1 MKIIELV
8 QGSPEWH
15 AHRANHFNASD
26 APAMLGCSPYTTRTE
41 LLHKMATGA
50 EKEID
55 ASLQRRFDDGHRF
68 EALARP
74 LAESI
79 ISEDL
84 FPVTGT
90 EGKLSASFDGL
101 TMMNDI
107 AFEHKSLNAELR
119 KIMTEGCSGSD
130 LPKHYQ
136 VQMEQQH
143 MVSGCEKILFMA
155 SKWSGDSLVEVFH
168 CWYYPN
174 ANLRDEIAQGWALFA
189 CDLQDYQ
196 HTEAQPEA
204 VGRAPES
211 LPALRIEVTGMVTNS
226 NLEAFKAGAAMMFS
240 KINRVLETDQDF
252 ADAEKTVKHCK
263 EIEDNI
269 EAAKKHALSQTA
281 SIDELYRTLDSVS
294 AEARAVRL
302 ELDKLVKAR
311 KENLRIEIQQE
322 AEMAFRAHIDTI
334 NARLNTVQLPPIKAD
349 FAGAMKGKKTVAS
362 LRDACDTELARVKIE
377 ASQLSEHIGS
387 NLDFCSRVIRA
398 EEKHLFHDLSGLV
411 LKPQADMEAIIK
423 MRIKEESDRIDAAAA
438 AKIEAE
444 KSAQERANAAAAA
457 KIEPD
462 RQAGI
467 RAQMREQEASEG
479 MPQNTA
485 EIPVIGTLPPQQAA
499 QTPAQEREPIR
510 PSADYLIGVIA
521 REFDVSRRQAREWL
535 STTNFNESEVA

>member
-15 AHRANHFNASD
+15 EHRAKARNASE
-26 APAMLGCSPYTTRTE
+26 APAMLGFSKHTSRSE
-41 LLHKMATGA
+41 LLRQKATGIA
-50 EKEID
+50 KEVD
-55 ASLQRRFDDGHRF
+55 AHTQRRFDKGHIA
-68 EALARP
+68 EAAARP
-74 LAESI
+74 NVEAKFE
-79 ISEDL
+79 EDL
-84 FPVTGT
+84 YPVTATSDDGY
-90 EGKLSASFDGL
+90 LSASFDG
-101 TMMNDI
+101 I
-107 AFEHKSLNAELR
+107 
-119 KIMTEGCSGSD
+119 TEDEDRFWENKVFNQDLAKYIDQHMD
-130 LPKHYQ
+130 LPDTHWPQ
-136 VQMEQQH
+136 IEQQCIISNNEH
-143 MVSGCEKILFMA
+143 GLFTLA
-155 SKWSGDSLVEVFH
+155 TESGDISLWF
-168 CWYYPN
+168 WYQSQPGRRQMVIDGWKRFDEDL
-174 ANLRDEIAQGWALFA
+174 AN
-189 CDLQDYQ
+189 YQ

-226 NLEAFKAGAAMMFS
+226 NLEAFKAGAALMFS

-281 SIDELYRTLDSVS
+281 SIDELYRALDSVS

-334 NARLNTVQLPPIKAD
+334 NTRLNTVQLPPIRAD
-349 FAGAMKGKKTVAS
+349 FAGVMKGKKTVTS

-377 ASQLSEHIGS
+377 ASQLSEHIGI

-398 EEKHLFHDLSGLV
+398 EEKHLFRDLSSLV

-423 MRIKEESDRIDAAAA
+423 MRIKEESDRIDAVAA
-438 AKIEAE
+438 AKIEA
-444 KSAQERANAAAAA
+444 
-457 KIEPD
+457 D
-462 RQAGI
+462 RQASV
-467 RAQMREQEASEG
+467 RAQMREQEAAEG
-479 MPQNTA
+479 MPQPVTA
-485 EIPVIGTLPPQQAA
+485 TTESDLTIPEIIEVAAKMPDLP
-499 QTPAQEREPIR
+499 QERVAEVMKSLPQAHTNKAHEPIR

-521 REFDVSRRQAREWL
+521 REFDVSRRQSRDWL
-535 STTNFNESEVA
+535 ATTNFNESEVA

>member
-1 MKIIELV
+1 MKIIEGLI

-15 AHRANHFNASD
+15 AHRMQHYNASD
-26 APAMLGCSPYTTRTE
+26 APAMLGCSPYTTRSE
-41 LLHKMATGA
+41 LLHKMATGT

-55 ASLQRRFDDGHRF
+55 ASLQRRFDDGHKF

-79 ISEDL
+79 IGEDL

-119 KIMTEGCSGSD
+119 KIMAEGCSGSD

-155 SKWSGDSLVEVFH
+155 SKWSGNSLVEAFH

-174 ANLRDEIAQGWALFA
+174 ANLRDEIAQGWVLFA

-204 VGRAPES
+204 VGRAPET
-211 LPALRIEVTGMVTNS
+211 LPSLRIEVTGMVTNS
-226 NLEAFKAGAAMMFS
+226 NLEAFKAGAALMFS

-281 SIDELYRTLDSVS
+281 SIDELYRALDSVS

-322 AEMAFRAHIDTI
+322 AELAFKVHIDTI
-334 NARLNTVQLPPIKAD
+334 NTRLNTVQLPPIRAD
-349 FAGAMKGKKTVAS
+349 FAGVMKGKKTVTS

-377 ASQLSEHIGS
+377 ASQLSKHIDK
-387 NLDFCSRVIRA
+387 NLTLLAHIA
-398 EEKHLFHDLSGLV
+398 AGKAHLFHDLSSLV

-423 MRIKEESDRIDAAAA
+423 MRIKEESDRIDAVAA

-444 KSAQERANAAAAA
+444 KAAAAIPAEATHNPNAPGNITAAPFAETAPAPTRRSSAFIQPENNETA
-457 KIEPD
+457 KRPADKQIIFAVATAFNVD
-462 RQAGI
+462 YHTARSWIADI
-467 RAQMREQEASEG
+467 AQEA
-479 MPQNTA
+479 
-485 EIPVIGTLPPQQAA
+485 AA
-499 QTPAQEREPIR
+499 
-510 PSADYLIGVIA
+510 
-521 REFDVSRRQAREWL
+521 
-535 STTNFNESEVA
+535 